1 MFETTNSI
9 PQHTMATRED
19 IHNGTATTPSTESA
33 GGGTCDTTTSTSIN
47 PPSNPSPEWWYF
59 CDSCSRKV
67 PRHEPRYNCQACQ
80 DFDYCGKCIADAPL
94 IHPGHTFATIAA
106 PEPPPLPAEGA
117 APNAPETTGV
127 SEPYPWARCQS
138 CAPVTQG
145 LPLSQFILDPERQ
158 QQQQQEQPADDET
171 PPRQLISAVGFKW
184 PLRISSLVEAT
195 QRGCAFCAWMLH
207 TFFRATNFETLL
219 YEAQS
224 PWYARPLE
232 HDKERMSLVEHC
244 MGTLTRLKDDRFR
257 FDVYPTCSRM
267 GSSSAK
273 PWDFDR
279 IRFVFSEANLE
290 VHDMKDLKE
299 ARVFHSAGV
308 IAAERYVYAAKGD
321 PASKHITTRPPN
333 PSPASEEGFSQI
345 RAWLQECETHHG
357 SACRPASPGPLPSRL
372 IDVSH
377 GDHLRLYLPTR
388 DHEPIIRYTALSYV
402 WGTDPQPFQTTI
414 ASLTPRLSESG
425 FPLSSL
431 PQTLQDAV
439 RVTQALGI
447 AYLWVDALCIV
458 QDDTADK
465 YAELGKMS
473 AIYQGAF
480 VTLVAARAR
489 GVGEGF
495 LHPRDGSTS
504 KSKDEKKMKMKSDGG
519 GGDDDDDG
527 GGGNGEA
534 GLLWKALVP
543 LDYPLADPSARDLK
557 EARRLPRAETGTL
570 YLLEEEVNM
579 GGAWKDPVAERAWC
593 LQERV
598 LSPRLLS
605 YGRWP
610 TWRCNRMVASDGGYY
625 SEEGKVGGEGEKAVR
640 RLTQAMVANS
650 GLDNGGAGSVWMDHF
665 RTAQLLQ
672 TWRSLVQ
679 DYTQRKLTVSSDRLP
694 AIGGIARE
702 LSRLTGMEYLAGLW
716 KENMLQDLMWYARTQ
731 EWRTRP
737 APAEGLPPAPTWSW
751 AAVEAPIL
759 CDAVTAD
766 ATPLAKVLA
775 CSVQAIEGKS
785 TFDVVGGG
793 TVSIHGPFA
802 ELKKEDVVGLLKSQ
816 NKFPAPPSSNVVHE
830 WYRMLLQ
837 EMWTRPKEQVSVDD
851 LDEALPERVFGLLL
865 FERDWTHDMRDEAR
879 PKVMETCYFGLLL
892 RQTECGKYERIGAFW
907 NDTSEWLDQTEN
919 SWGERSV
926 VLV

>member
-1 MFETTNSI
+1 
-9 PQHTMATRED
+9 
-19 IHNGTATTPSTESA
+19 
-33 GGGTCDTTTSTSIN
+33 
-47 PPSNPSPEWWYF
+47 
-59 CDSCSRKV
+59 
-67 PRHEPRYNCQACQ
+67 
-80 DFDYCGKCIADAPL
+80 
-94 IHPGHTFATIAA
+94 
-106 PEPPPLPAEGA
+106 
-117 APNAPETTGV
+117 
-127 SEPYPWARCQS
+127 
-138 CAPVTQG
+138 VTQG
-145 LPLSQFILDPERQ
+145 LPLAQYILDPERQ
-158 QQQQQEQPADDET
+158 KQQQQQQPAADDGT
-171 PPRQLISAVGFKW
+171 PPRLFTSVAFKW
-184 PLRISSLVEAT
+184 PLRISGLIEAT

-207 TFFRATNFETLL
+207 TFFRASNFETHM
-219 YEAQS
+219 YEALS
-224 PWYARPLE
+224 PWYARPLDPE
-232 HDKERMSLVEHC
+232 HDKERAELVTHC
-244 MGTLTRLKDDRFR
+244 MGTLSRLKKNVKSLSDRFQ
-257 FDVYPTCSRM
+257 FDVYPTAVSRA
-267 GSSSAK
+267 GAK
-273 PWDFDR
+273 LWDFDR
-279 IRFVFSEANLE
+279 IRFAYSEANLQ
-290 VHDMKDLKE
+290 VHTMEDLKE

-308 IAAERYVYAAKGD
+308 IAAERYVYAVKGESYPPPPSPCLLSHPRLTFHSLISGD

-333 PSPASEEGFSQI
+333 PSPASAEGFSQI
-345 RAWLQECETHHG
+345 RTWLQECETHHG
-357 SACRPASPGPLPSRL
+357 TACRPATPGPLPSRL

-377 GDHLRLYLPTR
+377 SDDDHLRLYCPPP
-388 DHEPIIRYTALSYV
+388 DHNPESTIRYSALSYV
-402 WGTDPQPFQTTI
+402 WGTDPQPFQTTT
-414 ASLTPRLSESG
+414 ASLTARLSNSG
-425 FPLSSL
+425 FPLASL

-447 AYLWVDALCIV
+447 PYLWVDALCIV

-495 LHPRDGSTS
+495 LSPRD
-504 KSKDEKKMKMKSDGG
+504 KDEKSEEEGG
-519 GGDDDDDG
+519 
-527 GGGNGEA
+527 
-534 GLLWKALVP
+534 LWKALVP
-543 LDYPLADPSARDLK
+543 LDYPLADPNAKDLK
-557 EARRLPRAETGTL
+557 EAGSLARTERGTL

-579 GGAWKDPVAERAWC
+579 AGSWKDPVAERAWC

-625 SEEGKVGGEGEKAVR
+625 SEEGKVGGEVEKAVR

-650 GLDNGGAGSVWMDHF
+650 GLEGGAGSAWMDHF

-672 TWRSLVQ
+672 TWRGLVE

-737 APAEGLPPAPTWSW
+737 EPAEGLPPAPTWSW

-785 TFDVVGGG
+785 TFDAVGGG
-793 TVSIHGPFA
+793 EVSIHGPFT
-802 ELKKEDVVGLLKSQ
+802 ELKKEDVVELLKRQ
-816 NKFPAPPSSNVVHE
+816 NMAPAPPSSNDVHE
-830 WYRMLLQ
+830 WYRMILQ
-837 EMWTRPKEQVSVDD
+837 DIFTRPKDKHSTDD
-851 LDEALPERVFGLLL
+851 LHEALPDKVFGLIL
-865 FERDWTHDMRDEAR
+865 FERDWTKDMRDESK
-879 PKVMETCYFGLLL
+879 PKVMETCYCGLLL
-892 RQTECGKYERIGAFW
+892 REVEGGKYERIGAFW
-907 NDTSEWLDQTEN
+907 NDTSEFLEQTEN
-919 SWGERSV
+919 PWGERSV